1 MATRERAGSEANEQT
16 DTATVGGAENA
27 RNERNRTLYTKILRA
42 AGVVGRGPVVIGH
55 HLIYAAG
62 GKLHEIPGADTLIFD
77 HDIAKAV
84 FGAGWAEA
92 LTTLAL
98 TPTSDRDEVL
108 RDLFNRRK

>member
-1 MATRERAGSEANEQT
+1 MKAKVDHTGEQT

-27 RNERNRTLYTKILRA
+27 RNERNQKLYASILRA
-42 AGVVGRGPVVIGH
+42 AGVVGPRGHIMVGH

-62 GKLHEIPGADTLIFD
+62 GKLHEIPGADTMIFD

-108 RDLFNRRK
+108 RDLFKRRK